1 MKNGANNGIRL
12 EAVRPGD
19 VLGGSEFSVKSAT
32 IRPVFV
38 ADENSPV
45 YSGLMEYFASEALIN
60 ARASTV
66 WEVITDAG
74 NLTVWE
80 SGITAIDG
88 ELRNGGIIRIKTADA
103 GERNLRLRVRQLP
116 GEVMTWTSSL
126 PLGLLKRV
134 RTFTLSP
141 QAGRTRLVVKEQV
154 SGPLAGLP
162 GNTRPDTAHTLNEY
176 VNAVMNRAELLD
188 RVS

>member
-1 MKNGANNGIRL
+1 
-12 EAVRPGD
+12 
-19 VLGGSEFSVKSAT
+19 
-32 IRPVFV
+32 V

-45 YSGLMEYFASEALIN
+45 YSELMEYFASEALIN

-88 ELRNGGIIRIKTADA
+88 ELRHGGTIRIKTTDA
-103 GERNLRLRVRQLP
+103 GERSLRLRVRQLP

-126 PLGLLKRV
+126 PLGLLRRV

-141 QAGRTRLVVKEQV
+141 QDGLTHLTVKEQV
-154 SGPLAGLP
+154 SGPLAGFP
-162 GNTRPDTAHTLNEY
+162 GNTRPDTGHTLNHY

>member
-1 MKNGANNGIRL
+1 
-12 EAVRPGD
+12 
-19 VLGGSEFSVKSAT
+19 
-32 IRPVFV
+32 
-38 ADENSPV
+38 
-45 YSGLMEYFASEALIN
+45 MEYFASEALIN

-66 WEVITDAG
+66 GEVITDAG

-80 SGITAIDG
+80 SGVTAIDG

-103 GERNLRLRVRQLP
+103 GDRSLRFRVRQMP
-116 GEVMTWTSSL
+116 GEVMTWTRGL

-141 QAGRTRLVVKEQV
+141 QAGRTHLMVKEQV
-154 SGPLAGLP
+154 SGPLAGLA
-162 GNTRPDTAHTLNEY
+162 GNTRPDTAHTLNDY
-176 VNAVMNRAELLD
+176 VNAIMNRAELLD

>member
-1 MKNGANNGIRL
+1 MKS
-12 EAVRPGD
+12 P
-19 VLGGSEFSVKSAT
+19 T
-32 IRPVFV
+32 IRPVS
-38 ADENSPV
+38 AAAENSPV
-45 YSGLMEYFASEALIN
+45 YSGLVEYFESEALIN

-88 ELRNGGIIRIKTADA
+88 ELRNGGTIRIKTADA
-103 GERNLRLRVRQLP
+103 GGRHPPAPRPSRLP
-116 GEVMTWTSSL
+116 GEVMTWTSGL

-141 QAGRTRLVVKEQV
+141 RAGRTHLVVKEQV
-154 SGPLAGLP
+154 SRPLAGLP
-162 GNTRPDTAHTLNEY
+162 GNTRPDTAHALNEY